1 MHSVE
6 EPFKVHAY
14 GFPDY
19 AGGELFVDL
28 FVDRVEAVVLRA
40 REFERRF
47 GEKDRGARKRVS
59 MISLSS
65 LSLSYMSYRS
75 EA

>member
-1 MHSVE
+1 
-6 EPFKVHAY
+6 VHAD
-14 GFPDY
+14 GFADDTL
-19 AGGELFVDL
+19 GELFVDL

-47 GEKDRGARKRVS
+47 GKRVS

-65 LSLSYMSYRS
+65 LSLSYTSYRYES
-75 EA
+75 LRNEKQAP

>member
-1 MHSVE
+1 MPRLVYHQPPTLILQSMPPPKVVRPMHSVE

-28 FVDRVEAVVLRA
+28 FVDRVEAVVLRYDL
-40 REFERRF
+40 REGF
-47 GEKDRGARKRVS
+47 
-59 MISLSS
+59 
-65 LSLSYMSYRS
+65 
-75 EA
+75 

>member
-1 MHSVE
+1 
-6 EPFKVHAY
+6 VHAD
-14 GFPDY
+14 GFADDTL
-19 AGGELFVDL
+19 GELFVDL

-65 LSLSYMSYRS
+65 LSLSYTSYRYES
-75 EA
+75 LRNEKQAP